1 MKRCSFLIFFCACI
15 STSYAEQLLPFDTVA
30 LDEAIGQITTLGSD
44 SPYKTVEEAGEAL
57 YNAFY
62 DNLSGDK
69 IDSFAITQKCYKEI
83 VKNAK
88 VCNNFI
94 NTYNDFLNHA
104 NFCLKA
110 NKETIVPSEDLPGTI
125 NRKALSFQECTSVI
139 SEQYQ
144 HTKDGTVKRINFSGD
159 SYLGKCVDWVNDAEQ
174 CQNYL
179 IGYYNDKV
187 NDKSTSKS
195 DKKKYSCMLE
205 KVQTGKMDF
214 PISKM
219 EEACK

>member
-1 MKRCSFLIFFCACI
+1 MFIKRCSFLIFFCFCI
-15 STSYAEQLLPFDTVA
+15 SVSYAEQLLPFDTVA

-44 SPYKTVEEAGEAL
+44 SPYQTVEEAGEAL

-94 NTYNDFLNHA
+94 NTYNNYLNHA

-110 NKETIVPSEDLPGTI
+110 NNITEAKWNNQTY
-125 NRKALSFQECTSVI
+125 SFQDCQLKTDTSYRSKSTNKI
-139 SEQYQ
+139 TEPDAEYKS
-144 HTKDGTVKRINFSGD
+144 D
-159 SYLGKCVDWVNDAEQ
+159 SLTGQCKQWVEAAEQ

-179 IGYYNDKV
+179 IGYYNDKL
-187 NDKSTSKS
+187 NDTSISKS

-219 EEACK
+219 EESCK

>member
-1 MKRCSFLIFFCACI
+1 MFMKRCLFFIFCCFCI
-15 STSYAEQLLPFDTVA
+15 SVSYAEQLLPFDTVA

-44 SPYKTVEEAGEAL
+44 SPYQTVEEAGEAL
-57 YNAFY
+57 YTAFY

-94 NTYNDFLNHA
+94 NTYNNFLNHA

-110 NKETIVPSEDLPGTI
+110 NNITEAKWHNQTY
-125 NRKALSFQECTSVI
+125 SFQDCQLKTDTSYRSQLTNKI
-139 SEQYQ
+139 TDPSDEY
-144 HTKDGTVKRINFSGD
+144 KSD
-159 SYLGKCVDWVNDAEQ
+159 SLTGQCKQWVEAAEQ

-179 IGYYNDKV
+179 IGYYSDKV
-187 NDKSTSKS
+187 NDTSISKS
-195 DKKKYSCMLE
+195 DKNKYSCMLE

-219 EEACK
+219 EEACSK

>member
-1 MKRCSFLIFFCACI
+1 MFMKRCSFLIFFCACI
-15 STSYAEQLLPFDTVA
+15 SVSYAEQLLPFDTVA

-44 SPYKTVEEAGEAL
+44 SPYQTVEEAGEAL

-110 NKETIVPSEDLPGTI
+110 NNITEAKWHNQTY
-125 NRKALSFQECTSVI
+125 SFQDCQLKT
-139 SEQYQ
+139 
-144 HTKDGTVKRINFSGD
+144 D
-159 SYLGKCVDWVNDAEQ
+159 SSYRSQLTNEITDPSDEYKSDSLTGQCKQWVEAAEQ

-179 IGYYNDKV
+179 IGYYSDKLNDT
-187 NDKSTSKS
+187 SISKS

>member
-1 MKRCSFLIFFCACI
+1 MKRCLFFMFFCACI
-15 STSYAEQLLPFDTVA
+15 SVSYAEQLLPFDTVA

-110 NKETIVPSEDLPGTI
+110 NNFNQVVSAYDYNENKKAYSFSECYGIADISYHDNENNTIVE
-125 NRKALSFQECTSVI
+125 R
-139 SEQYQ
+139 
-144 HTKDGTVKRINFSGD
+144 NFAAD
-159 SYLGKCVDWVNDAEQ
+159 SATGQCKQWIEAAEQ

-179 IGYYNDKV
+179 IGYYSDKLNDT
-187 NDKSTSKS
+187 SISKS

>member
-1 MKRCSFLIFFCACI
+1 MFIKRCSFLIFFCFCI
-15 STSYAEQLLPFDTVA
+15 SVSYAEQLLPFDTVA

-44 SPYKTVEEAGEAL
+44 SPYQTVEEAGEAL

-94 NTYNDFLNHA
+94 NTYNNYLNHA

-110 NKETIVPSEDLPGTI
+110 NNITEAKWHNQTY
-125 NRKALSFQECTSVI
+125 SFQDCQLKT
-139 SEQYQ
+139 
-144 HTKDGTVKRINFSGD
+144 D
-159 SYLGKCVDWVNDAEQ
+159 SSYRSQLTNEITDPSDEYKSDSLTGQCKQWVEAAEQ

-179 IGYYNDKV
+179 IGYYSDKV
-187 NDKSTSKS
+187 NDTSISKS

-219 EEACK
+219 EKNCK